1 MKFPFF
7 TISKGWVTYR
17 FSHNDV
23 YIMSHIMTFW
33 NSEKLSYL
41 KDHLFQFV
49 SLIFISSSMVKDHL
63 SIKKVI
69 KIYETNQ
76 RLNLGHMFQ

>member
-1 MKFPFF
+1 
-7 TISKGWVTYR
+7 
-17 FSHNDV
+17 
-23 YIMSHIMTFW
+23 MTFW

-76 RLNLGHMFQ
+76 RLNLGHVFQ